1 MITLDIAKFRTL
13 FPAYAN
19 VTTYPD
25 ATVTMNWETSTLY
38 VSAEDYG
45 YLQGESR
52 ARALYLLTAHLF
64 RLSDIISSG
73 QTPGL
78 LSAASIDK
86 ISVTLTPPPL
96 KSQFHWWL
104 SLTPYGQQ
112 LLALLRVHAMGG
124 FFVGGSAER
133 AAFRKPGGGF

>member
-25 ATVTMNWETSTLY
+25 ATVTMNWETATLY
-38 VSAEDYG
+38 VSADDYG
-45 YLQGESR
+45 YMQGDTR
-52 ARALYLLTAHLF
+52 ARALYLMTAHLF

-78 LSAASIDK
+78 LSASSIDK

-104 SLTPYGQQ
+104 SLSPYGQQ
-112 LLALLRVHAMGG
+112 LLALLRVHSMGG
-124 FFVGGSAER
+124 FYVGGSAER
-133 AAFRKPGGGF
+133 VAFRKPGGGF